1 MSGCRKRPEGW
12 QGRKANLGERVMSEA
27 RRVMALSAVL
37 VCLAGGPVW
46 AATAAEVNARIE
58 SVLGHAKLYETSF
71 KAFQHAV
78 ATGSR
83 EDVAAFIRY
92 PIKVTID
99 GQSTVIRS
107 PDAFVKQ
114 YDRIMT
120 PDIVNAVKN
129 QAYGDLFVNDQGVM
143 FGDGQVWMDAICI
156 GSKCRQSVIQVVT
169 LQPAS

>member
-1 MSGCRKRPEGW
+1 MSK
-12 QGRKANLGERVMSEA
+12 A
-27 RRVMALSAVL
+27 RRVMALSVAL
-37 VCLAGGPVW
+37 ACLMAGPAW

-58 SVLGHAKLYETSF
+58 NVLGHAKLYETSI

-78 ATGSR
+78 ATGSK

-99 GQSTVIRS
+99 GQAKVIRA

-114 YDRIMT
+114 YDAIMT

-129 QAYGDLFVNDQGVM
+129 QRYGDLFVNDQGVM

-156 GSKCRQSVIQVVT
+156 GSKCLQSVIQVVT
-169 LQPAS
+169 VQPASSP

>member
-1 MSGCRKRPEGW
+1 MSK
-12 QGRKANLGERVMSEA
+12 A
-27 RRVMALSAVL
+27 RRVAALSVVL
-37 VCLAGGPVW
+37 ACLAAGPAW

-58 SVLGHAKLYETSF
+58 SVLGHAQLYETSIR
-71 KAFQHAV
+71 AFQHAV
-78 ATGSR
+78 ATDSR

-99 GQSTVIRS
+99 GQTKVIRS
-107 PDAFVKQ
+107 PDAFVAQ

-120 PDIVNAVKN
+120 PEIVNAIRS

-156 GSKCRQSVIQVVT
+156 GSKCRQSVVQVVT

>member
-1 MSGCRKRPEGW
+1 MSK
-12 QGRKANLGERVMSEA
+12 A

-37 VCLAGGPVW
+37 ACLMVGPAWAGTV
-46 AATAAEVNARIE
+46 AEVNARIE
-58 SVLGHAKLYETSF
+58 DVLGHAELYESSI

-99 GQSTVIRS
+99 GGTKVIRS

-114 YDRIMT
+114 YDAIMT
-120 PDIVNAVKN
+120 PEIVDAVKN